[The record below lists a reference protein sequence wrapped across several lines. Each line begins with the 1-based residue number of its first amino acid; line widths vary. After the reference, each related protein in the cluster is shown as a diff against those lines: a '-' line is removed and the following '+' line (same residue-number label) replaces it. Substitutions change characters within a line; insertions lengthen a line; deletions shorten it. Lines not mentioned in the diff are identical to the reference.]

1 MTTTD
6 AIELLKKHI
15 RNIPDFP
22 KPGILFRDITPILEN
37 PQVAKILLQLL
48 KDKVK
53 TLDFDGIAGIE
64 SRGFIFGQALALEL
78 GLPFYL
84 IRKKGKLP
92 AQTFQADYEL
102 EYGAA
107 TIEVHQGSIPKNK
120 RILIHDDLLA
130 TGGTAS
136 AAASLVRQSQAEV
149 VGYLFIIYITA
160 LKGAEKLKELNPNL
174 DKNSVF
180 SIIEY

>member
-1 MTTTD
+1 MKT
-6 AIELLKKHI
+6 IELLKQHV
-15 RNIPDFP
+15 RDIPDFP
-22 KPGILFRDITPILEN
+22 KPGILFRDITPILED
-37 PQVAKILLQLL
+37 PKAAKILLELL
-48 KDKVK
+48 KNKVSN
-53 TLDFDGIAGIE
+53 LHIEGIAGIE

-107 TIEVHQGSIPKNK
+107 TIEMHKDSIPKGK

-136 AAASLVRQSQAEV
+136 AAASLIEQSQAQV
-149 VGYLFIIYITA
+149 AGYLFIICISA
-160 LKGAEKLKELNPNL
+160 LKGEERLKKRSPNVEEIH
-174 DKNSVF
+174 SV
-180 SIIEY
+180 IYY